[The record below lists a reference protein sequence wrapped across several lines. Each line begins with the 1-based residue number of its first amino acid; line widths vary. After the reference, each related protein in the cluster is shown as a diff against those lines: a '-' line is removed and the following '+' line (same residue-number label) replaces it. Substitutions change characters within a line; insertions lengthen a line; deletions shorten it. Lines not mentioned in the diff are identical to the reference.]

1 MKAMRIL
8 ALVLV
13 VTGMLALGA
22 QEAQAQWL
30 TCTVVQV
37 GCGYNN
43 TYLNLT
49 DSGGAFS
56 NRWFIADP
64 SSYKEVLAT
73 ALTAV
78 SAGKTVLVNLSGES
92 EYSLIVSI
100 YMNQ

>member
-1 MKAMRIL
+1 MKVMRIL

-13 VTGMLALGA
+13 VTGILALGA
-22 QEAQAQWL
+22 QEAQAEWL

-43 TYLNLT
+43 TFLNLT
-49 DSGGAFS
+49 DAGSAFS
-56 NRWFIADP
+56 GRWFLADP
-64 SSYKEVLAT
+64 TSYKEILAT

-78 SAGKTVLVNLSGES
+78 TAGKTVLVNVSALE
-92 EYSLIVSI
+92 EYSIIVAI

>member
-13 VTGMLALGA
+13 VTGILALGA
-22 QEAQAQWL
+22 HEAQADWL

-37 GCGYNN
+37 GCGYNQ

-49 DSGGAFS
+49 DAGGAFS
-56 NRWFIADP
+56 GRWFIADP
-64 SSYKEVLAT
+64 GSYKEILAT

-78 SAGKTVLVNLSGES
+78 SAGKTVLVNVSGLA
-92 EYSLIVSI
+92 EYNVVVAI